1 MSFEKI
7 NFLCS
12 VFKKIIYNFAKFL
25 AWVNLKLYFSK
36 IEIIGREKVPTGENP
51 IILAVNHQAAF
62 LDAIIA
68 GTLSPLPVNF
78 LTRSDVFKPATQWI
92 FSAFNM
98 IPIYRIRDGFAS
110 LSKNEAIFETCKQIL
125 KDQKQLLIFPEG
137 NHAEEHFLRP
147 ITKGISR
154 IALNS
159 QLVNSHD
166 IMVVPVGINYYHHT
180 RSGRKLSLYYGEPIN
195 VRSFIPEDK
204 EIGPRNLNDFR
215 KAVMSGMKECLII
228 PEKENYE
235 QTRFVFSRSNEK
247 LSHAKMRE
255 LVKGQRSFSQETK
268 NEIANIISQ
277 ILKLPNLP
285 VFLLYHWAEKN
296 KVSQVAFISSIKLAT
311 GMFIF
316 PAWLILTFLIVG
328 LIWSWKISGLVILVQ
343 IFAVLLRRWVV
354 PYSYQVGDYMNG
366 KFPSTT

>member
-1 MSFEKI
+1 M
-7 NFLCS
+7 
-12 VFKKIIYNFAKFL
+12 FKKIIYNFAKFL

-36 IEIIGREKVPTGENP
+36 IEITGREKVPTGENP

-62 LDAIIA
+62 LDAVVA

-125 KDQKQLLIFPEG
+125 LDQKQLLIFPEG

-159 QLVNSHD
+159 QLINSHD
-166 IMVVPVGINYYHHT
+166 IMVVPVGINYFHHT
-180 RSGRKLSLYYGEPIN
+180 RSGRKLSLFYGDPIN
-195 VRSFIPEDK
+195 VREFIPEDNK
-204 EIGPRNLNDFR
+204 IGPRNLNDFR

-247 LSHAKMRE
+247 LSHSKIKG
-255 LVKGQRSFSQETK
+255 LVSEQSNFKQESRNGMAHLFSQL
-268 NEIANIISQ
+268 
-277 ILKLPNLP
+277 LKLPSLP
-285 VFLLYHWAEKN
+285 VYLLYHWVEKN

-311 GMFIF
+311 GMFLF
-316 PAWLILTFLIVG
+316 PVWVILSFLITALFFGWKVG
-328 LIWSWKISGLVILVQ
+328 GSLILVQ
-343 IFAVLLRRWVV
+343 VISVLLRRWIV
-354 PYSYQVGDYMNG
+354 PYSYQVGDYV
-366 KFPSTT
+366 KDEIAAKT

>member
-1 MSFEKI
+1 M
-7 NFLCS
+7 
-12 VFKKIIYNFAKFL
+12 FKKIIYNFAKVL

-62 LDAIIA
+62 LDAVVA

-125 KDQKQLLIFPEG
+125 LDQKQLLIFPEG

-159 QLVNSHD
+159 QLINNHN
-166 IMVVPVGINYYHHT
+166 IMVVPVGINYFHHT
-180 RSGRKLSLYYGEPIN
+180 RSGRKLSLCYGDPIS
-195 VRSFIPEDK
+195 VREFIPEDK
-204 EIGPRNLNDFR
+204 QIGPRNLNDFR

-228 PEKENYE
+228 PSKENYD
-235 QTRFVFSRSNEK
+235 QTRFIFSRSNEK
-247 LSHAKMRE
+247 LNHSKIKALATKQSNFE
-255 LVKGQRSFSQETK
+255 QESKNGIAGLLSQL
-268 NEIANIISQ
+268 
-277 ILKLPNLP
+277 LKLPSLP
-285 VFLLYHWAEKN
+285 VYLLYHWVEKN

-316 PAWLILTFLIVG
+316 PVWMILSFLITG
-328 LIWSWKISGLVILVQ
+328 LIFSWKIAGLLLLIQISAVI
-343 IFAVLLRRWVV
+343 LRRWIV
-354 PYSYQVGDYMNG
+354 PYSYQVGDYMDEI
-366 KFPSTT
+366 SVTT